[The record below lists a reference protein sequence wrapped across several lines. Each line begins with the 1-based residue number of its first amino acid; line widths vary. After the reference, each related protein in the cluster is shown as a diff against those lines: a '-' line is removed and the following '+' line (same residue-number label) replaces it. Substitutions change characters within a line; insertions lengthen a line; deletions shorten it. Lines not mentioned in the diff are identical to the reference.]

1 MSACHAMPLDAGLI
15 RDILG
20 SVDCNVQAYSAA
32 GYLALT
38 GPGSPLPAALTTML
52 TIYVVLLGYRMM
64 FAVGSTR
71 LSDTPLIAMKI
82 GVILA
87 VTLNWSVFQTLV
99 FNFDANAPLE
109 IGRLISHPMVGGGSR
124 LASDPIRGIQTA
136 YDELKA
142 DAAQLA
148 HKSSQGND
156 GAPGASNGPVSEA
169 DAAAADAAAG
179 LRRAAAALVASTAG
193 VLGMAFIAI
202 GVLTAAGPIFIA
214 LFLFEATRGFFV
226 GWIRAIVAAML
237 TPMVCWIATSL
248 MLVVLAPRIELLA
261 EQRAAQQIGLD
272 TADAASAIV
281 LIFAAA
287 QVALIVGG
295 LLVASGFD
303 LNRRGSSQAPAAA
316 PSPRPEF
323 DVQSAGIETRSR
335 AQALASS
342 LRNAPM
348 IHSREISGVAASSS
362 SSGAPGRNEAD
373 GAVAAS
379 RPHRLGE
386 SYRRAA
392 VTRDQVRV
400 GAAGRA

>member
-1 MSACHAMPLDAGLI
+1 M
-15 RDILG
+15 
-20 SVDCNVQAYSAA
+20 QAYSAA

-52 TIYVVLLGYRMM
+52 TIYVVMLGYRMM

-99 FNFDANAPLE
+99 FNFDTNAPLE
-109 IGRLISHPMVGGGSR
+109 IGRLISHPMAGGGAR

-148 HKSSQGND
+148 RKSSQGNE
-156 GAPGASNGPVSEA
+156 GSAGVSNGPISEA

-226 GWIRAIVAAML
+226 GWVRAIVAAML

-303 LNRRGSSQAPAAA
+303 LNRRGASNAPAAA
-316 PSPRPEF
+316 TPPRPEF

-342 LRNAPM
+342 LRSAPM
-348 IHSREISGVAASSS
+348 IHSREISGGGPAAAAAAS
-362 SSGAPGRNEAD
+362 GRSEPDSAN
-373 GAVAAS
+373 AAA
-379 RPHRLGE
+379 RPYRLGE
-386 SYRRAA
+386 TYRRAA
-392 VTRDQVRV
+392 VTRDQVRL
-400 GAAGRA
+400 GTAGRA